1 MRIERLILL
10 NCLALIWFTAA
21 NEPRGDRVSGFR
33 WKYVL
38 CCFVK
43 VDEMMFKTFIEQ
55 DVCEQ

>member
-1 MRIERLILL
+1 M